1 MAITVTKSTGGG
13 GYSEGWKTVIV
24 SNATKGDYSGS
35 KYIDLF
41 FEGYPETLKCRVW
54 EARSGEGEEFQ
65 IANMV
70 RYSNPT
76 VLDELDKDGTTA
88 ASLDDSPAGLK
99 GKSLQVFFYKKDNGY
114 SEISPKVVPASP
126 FTNIVDDITEER
138 ISRLK
143 ASAESYIKRRQEA
156 NGVTT
161 ETTETKT
168 TKGTTED
175 GMPW

>member
-13 GYSEGWKTVIV
+13 YDEGWKTVTI
-24 SNATKGDYSGS
+24 SSATKGDYSGS

-126 FTNIVDDITEER
+126 FKNIVDDITEDV
-138 ISRLK
+138 ITRLK
-143 ASAESYIKRRQEA
+143 ASAEAYIKRRQEA
-156 NGVTT
+156 NGVTQT
-161 ETTETKT
+161 ETTETST
-168 TKGTTED
+168 DEV
-175 GMPW
+175 PWD

>member
-1 MAITVTKSTGGG
+1 MAITVTKSTSGG
-13 GYSEGWKTVIV
+13 GYSEGWKTVTV
-24 SNATKGDYSGS
+24 SNATKGDYNNS

-76 VLDELDKDGTTA
+76 VLDEMDKDGTTA
-88 ASLDDSPAGLK
+88 ASLDDSSAGLK
-99 GKSLQVFFYKKDNGY
+99 GKSLQVFFYKKANGY

>member
-13 GYSEGWKTVIV
+13 GYSEGWKTVTI
-24 SNATKGDYSGS
+24 SNATRGDFNGS
-35 KYIDLF
+35 KYVDLF

-76 VLDELDKDGTTA
+76 ILDEMDKDGTTA

-99 GKSLQVFFYKKDNGY
+99 GKSLQVFFYEKANGY
-114 SEISPKVVPASP
+114 SEVSPKVVPASP
-126 FTNIVDDITEER
+126 FKNIVDDIDEDR
-138 ISRLK
+138 ITRLK
-143 ASAESYIKRRQEA
+143 ASAEAYIKRRQEA
-156 NGVTT
+156 NGVAT
-161 ETTETKT
+161 ETTETT
-168 TKGTTED
+168 TGDSD
-175 GMPW
+175 GDTPW

>member
-13 GYSEGWKTVIV
+13 YEEGWKTVTI
-24 SNATKGDYSGS
+24 SNATRGDYNGS
-35 KYIDLF
+35 KYVDLF
-41 FEGYPETLKCRVW
+41 FESYPETLKCRVW

-70 RYSNPT
+70 RYSNPN
-76 VLDELDKDGTTA
+76 VLDEMDKDGTTA

-99 GKSLQVFFYKKDNGY
+99 GKSLQVFFYKKANGY
-114 SEISPKVVPASP
+114 SEVSQKVAPAKP
-126 FTNIVDDITEER
+126 FENIIDNFSEER
-138 ISRLK
+138 ISRIK
-143 ASAESYIKRRQEA
+143 QSAEAYTKRKIEA

-161 ETTETKT
+161 EKT
-168 TKGTTED
+168 GTTEGDSTD